1 MHQLTC
7 SVVLY
12 NNNINVICKTI
23 ESVLKSHLSIKLFLI
38 DNSET
43 DDLKKMACNGTI
55 EYVFNNNNIGF
66 GNAHNI
72 ALQKAANFAPYHL
85 VLNPDIEFP
94 QGVLEEIFQFME
106 KHKAIGQLMPK
117 VFYENGELQK
127 LCHLIPT
134 PLDLIG
140 RRFFQNQEW
149 TQKLNKR
156 YELENFDYSH
166 CAIIPNLSGCF
177 MFLRRA
183 VLQKVGEFDKRFFM
197 YMEDV
202 DLTRRMHVV
211 SETLYYPYVC
221 ISHKYEK
228 ESYSNPVLMRY
239 HINSAIK
246 YFNKWGWLQDKER
259 KIINEKTLHQLKLH
273 YKSNILI

>member
-7 SVVLY
+7 SIVLY
-12 NNNINVICKTI
+12 NNNINDICKTI
-23 ESVLKSHLSIKLFLI
+23 ESVLKSHLNIKLFLI
-38 DNSET
+38 DNSEI
-43 DDLKKMACNGTI
+43 DDLKKLASNGTI

-72 ALQKAANFAPYHL
+72 ALQKAYELAPYHL

-94 QGVLEEIFQFME
+94 QGVLEEVFQFME

-156 YELENFDYSH
+156 YELENFDYCH
-166 CAIIPNLSGCF
+166 CANIPNLSGCF
-177 MFLRRA
+177 MFLRKA
-183 VLQKVGEFDKRFFM
+183 VLQKVGDFDKRYFM

-202 DLTRRMHVV
+202 DLTRRMHTVC
-211 SETLYYPYVC
+211 ETLYYPYVW

-246 YFNKWGWLQDKER
+246 YFNKWGWLQDKGR
-259 KIINEKTLHQLKLH
+259 KIINEKTLHALKLQ